1 MPTYL
6 LHLWRFFSQRVLKL
20 GTDNFR
26 IVLMFFSSVPESHA
40 LIARWKI
47 YWATISS
54 GRSA

>member
-40 LIARWKI
+40 LIARWK
-47 YWATISS
+47 AGDRPSKS
-54 GRSA
+54 ELSE